1 MIGARSH
8 QGFESGPVVGQV
20 GGCPRDG
27 ASSGDGWAPEGQRRC
42 SRRLLERSAVQ
53 CSALLTSALLA
64 SALLASSCAQGE
76 GAAGESGL
84 GVMRLAL
91 GAAIPGATH
100 MRVDVYHGPLVNA
113 ASSAKYALACG
124 SYLDADGAPLNP
136 FTLDKLPARKDY
148 AVTVRLYSDAA
159 CTTEVLFAYRA
170 EIAVQA
176 DASGAQ
182 DNPYYLQP
190 AMLGAFA
197 GMAVAS
203 DSVRAEVAKRSCTSD
218 AECTTAH
225 PAAVCAGNKC
235 ALESLFPLN
244 GGARRG
250 MAAAVGLADGRVA
263 VHGGASVQG
272 DGNLWAATSQRV
284 EIFDPRLGR
293 FEQPAAIVAGFE
305 DAARVALATASS
317 TEAAAFLVA
326 GGSARIV
333 IGRDGAKLRT
343 GLDDAT
349 CGSVSDCPISAGV
362 YRVDLQGR
370 QATSAPLPAP
380 RALPIVAQVATA
392 QGPRL
397 LVAGGATVPLPKSG
411 DPRTGDSQLCTLDGK
426 VATCTAS
433 KALMQAGRAGAA
445 TLCLDTTELSP
456 QGCKRLLVLG
466 GRASKSAQLAEI
478 YHAGNDE
485 FEPVAIGPGIN
496 PEQLHGGSLVRLDD
510 NHALLVGATSAA
522 LFLEPASAATPGA
535 LAPLVVTIDES
546 TSPLRLTLAEAPLG
560 GFAGG
565 DGGKRALPA
574 VAALPARAG
583 AAAEVLVA
591 GGVDA
596 DGKILADA
604 LVFDASGAAV
614 ARVPLEAGRYGARL
628 VAIGGTSP
636 FGGCAMLVGGF
647 GAGSGAASKDV
658 ALAHIELYCRK
669 PLKP

>member
-1 MIGARSH
+1 MKRALRRFFEAGAA
-8 QGFESGPVVGQV
+8 V
-20 GGCPRDG
+20 D
-27 ASSGDGWAPEGQRRC
+27 GDG
-42 SRRLLERSAVQ
+42 LYERHPSALRGSSLRTSAVLVT
-53 CSALLTSALLA
+53 ALLTSALLA
-64 SALLASSCAQGE
+64 TGCAQGE
-76 GAAGESGL
+76 DTAGETGL

-113 ASSAKYALACG
+113 AATPKYALACG
-124 SYLDADGAPLNP
+124 PYLDSGGAPLNP

-148 AVTVRLYSDAA
+148 AVTVRLFSDAA
-159 CTTEVLFAYRA
+159 CTTEVLIAYRA

-176 DASGAQ
+176 DAGDAAN
-182 DNPYYLQP
+182 NPYYLQP

-250 MAAAVGLADGRVA
+250 LPAVVGLADGRVA
-263 VHGGASVQG
+263 IHGGASVQG

-284 EIFDPRLGR
+284 EIFDPKLGR
-293 FEQPAAIVAGFE
+293 FEQPAATIGGFE

-317 TEAAAFLVA
+317 TEAAAFLVG

-333 IGRDGAKLRT
+333 LGREGAKLRT

-349 CGSVSDCPISAGV
+349 CGAASDCPMSANV
-362 YRVDLQGR
+362 YRVDVQGR
-370 QATSAPLPAP
+370 QATSAALPAP
-380 RALPIVAQVATA
+380 RALPIVAQVVTA

-411 DPRTGDSQLCTLDGK
+411 DPRTGDSQLCALDGK

-445 TLCLDTTELSP
+445 TLCLDVAELSP
-456 QGCKRLLVLG
+456 HGCKRLLVLG

-478 YHAGNDE
+478 YHAGNDA

-510 NHALLVGATSAA
+510 KLALLIGATSTP
-522 LFLEPASAATPGA
+522 LFLDPSASTAPGT
-535 LAPLVVTIDES
+535 LAPLLITIDES

-560 GFAGG
+560 SFGG
-565 DGGKRALPA
+565 SDGGKRALPA
-574 VAALPARAG
+574 VLALPARTG
-583 AAAEVLVA
+583 AATEILVA
-591 GGVDA
+591 GGIDA
-596 DGKILADA
+596 AGKILADA
-604 LVFDASGAAV
+604 LVFDASGTAV
-614 ARVPLEAGRYGARL
+614 ARVPLEAARYGARL
-628 VAIGGTSP
+628 AAIGGSSP

-647 GAGSGAASKDV
+647 GAGSGAASKDE
-658 ALAHIELYCRK
+658 ALAHIEIYCRK